1 MITHFHPSCQ
11 SFFPPLHQ
19 FTTSTQHAILTL
31 HSLHQ
36 SSPQYKMVT
45 MGSKRKRS
53 TDDSPVSIS
62 SYTWSTPEAQSP
74 IPQSFDG
81 MDVDNARQQ
90 NAWDFSNA
98 SRTKSSDWG
107 MRTRKRVR
115 DNRPD
120 ERSIHRTYSPYPT
133 EVNEY

>member
-1 MITHFHPSCQ
+1 
-11 SFFPPLHQ
+11 
-19 FTTSTQHAILTL
+19 
-31 HSLHQ
+31 
-36 SSPQYKMVT
+36 

-53 TDDSPVSIS
+53 TDDSPISIS

-74 IPQSFDG
+74 IPFPQSFDG
-81 MDVDNARQQ
+81 MDVDNTRQQ

-98 SRTKSSDWG
+98 SRTKTGDWG

-120 ERSIHRTYSPYPT
+120 ERSIHRTQPFDIYHVWIDT
-133 EVNEY
+133 N